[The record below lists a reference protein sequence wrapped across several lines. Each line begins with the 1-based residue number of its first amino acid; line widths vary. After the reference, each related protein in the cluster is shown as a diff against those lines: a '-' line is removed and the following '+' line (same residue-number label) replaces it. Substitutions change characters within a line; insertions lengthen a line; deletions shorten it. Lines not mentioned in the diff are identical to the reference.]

1 MTARIVYE
9 GLHKTFRYER
19 NQHGDIDESEDPFKC
34 EETPFK
40 DNSEKDKGSEEK
52 EEVKDE
58 INQRSSDHFSKES
71 LVMNR
76 EISTPVDSELNNDA
90 LITEIREIR
99 KEVHTLVEK
108 ISTPL
113 ERIANFFEKYQDHF
127 LSSHHNTIFSQINNE
142 NQNIKQSDVVLHQIE
157 DYEKVREK
165 YPYEVFVRDE
175 LPNLDSKSK
184 KEYQRLCK
192 LAENIEPLAFY
203 LYKNQLLTEQ
213 TMKSFLVTYK
223 EFSNMHDDFDLK
235 KLKSIYIEK
244 DLKELE
250 NKETLTKKWKQW
262 RRIWMISY
270 GVSPELF
277 PQIKFSSKKKAKEQ
291 ESFTVSKEIIK
302 EAWETL
308 SKNGKHAESLMIYL
322 MSAFELSPDDVRLL
336 KFEDIALKNKQA
348 TINIFKLKSNSKQRI
363 PISDSLYKKIMKYQ
377 KDLTKNNKSF
387 MANRSTKTE
396 TIVGHFLFK
405 DSKSSIIK
413 KFKTKFGGLLNN
425 FNICP
430 KGLRISAINDKES
443 EGSPRENT
451 KFEEK
456 KTSNKTKECLHSASK
471 EVDQTKKLKN
481 MKKH

>member
-9 GLHKTFRYER
+9 GLQKTFRYER

-34 EETPFK
+34 DETPFK
-40 DNSEKDKGSEEK
+40 DNSEKDKDSEEK

-71 LVMNR
+71 LVLNR
-76 EISTPVDSELNNDA
+76 EISTPVDSELNNYA

-142 NQNIKQSDVVLHQIE
+142 NQNINQSEVVLHQIE

-203 LYKNQLLTEQ
+203 LYKNPLLTEQ

-223 EFSNMHDDFDLK
+223 EYSNMHDDFDLK

-291 ESFTVSKEIIK
+291 ESFTVSKETIK

-308 SKNGKHAESLMIYL
+308 SKNGKHAKSLMIYL
-322 MSAFELSPDDVRLL
+322 MSAFELSPGDVRLL
-336 KFEDIALKNKQA
+336 KFEDISMKNKQA
-348 TINIFKLKSNSKQRI
+348 TINIFKLKSNSKKRI

-377 KDLTKNNKSF
+377 KDLTKK
-387 MANRSTKTE
+387 
-396 TIVGHFLFK
+396 
-405 DSKSSIIK
+405 
-413 KFKTKFGGLLNN
+413 
-425 FNICP
+425 
-430 KGLRISAINDKES
+430 
-443 EGSPRENT
+443 
-451 KFEEK
+451 
-456 KTSNKTKECLHSASK
+456 
-471 EVDQTKKLKN
+471 
-481 MKKH
+481 

>member
-19 NQHGDIDESEDPFKC
+19 NQHGSIDESEDPFKC
-34 EETPFK
+34 DETPFK
-40 DNSEKDKGSEEK
+40 DNSEKDKDSEEK

-142 NQNIKQSDVVLHQIE
+142 NQSIKQSEVVLHQIE

-184 KEYQRLCK
+184 KEYQRLYK
-192 LAENIEPLAFY
+192 LFENIEPLAFY
-203 LYKNQLLTEQ
+203 LYKNPLLTEQ

-223 EFSNMHDDFDLK
+223 EYSNMHDDFDLK

-250 NKETLTKKWKQW
+250 NKETLTKKWNNGEEFEWFHMEWAQN
-262 RRIWMISY
+262 Y
-270 GVSPELF
+270 F
-277 PQIKFSSKKKAKEQ
+277 Q
-291 ESFTVSKEIIK
+291 ESNSQVKRK
-302 EAWETL
+302 
-308 SKNGKHAESLMIYL
+308 
-322 MSAFELSPDDVRLL
+322 
-336 KFEDIALKNKQA
+336 LKNK
-348 TINIFKLKSNSKQRI
+348 K
-363 PISDSLYKKIMKYQ
+363 
-377 KDLTKNNKSF
+377 
-387 MANRSTKTE
+387 
-396 TIVGHFLFK
+396 V
-405 DSKSSIIK
+405 
-413 KFKTKFGGLLNN
+413 LLLVR
-425 FNICP
+425 
-430 KGLRISAINDKES
+430 K
-443 EGSPRENT
+443 
-451 KFEEK
+451 
-456 KTSNKTKECLHSASK
+456 
-471 EVDQTKKLKN
+471 
-481 MKKH
+481 

>member
-9 GLHKTFRYER
+9 GLQKTFRYER

-34 EETPFK
+34 DETPFK
-40 DNSEKDKGSEEK
+40 DNSEKDKDSEEK

-127 LSSHHNTIFSQINNE
+127 LSSHHNTIFSQINNK
-142 NQNIKQSDVVLHQIE
+142 NQNINQSEVVLHQIE

-203 LYKNQLLTEQ
+203 LYKNPLLTEQ

-223 EFSNMHDDFDLK
+223 EYSNMHDDFDLK

-291 ESFTVSKEIIK
+291 ESFTV
-302 EAWETL
+302 T
-308 SKNGKHAESLMIYL
+308 
-322 MSAFELSPDDVRLL
+322 
-336 KFEDIALKNKQA
+336 
-348 TINIFKLKSNSKQRI
+348 
-363 PISDSLYKKIMKYQ
+363 
-377 KDLTKNNKSF
+377 
-387 MANRSTKTE
+387 ANDE
-396 TIVGHFLFK
+396 
-405 DSKSSIIK
+405 
-413 KFKTKFGGLLNN
+413 
-425 FNICP
+425 
-430 KGLRISAINDKES
+430 
-443 EGSPRENT
+443 
-451 KFEEK
+451 
-456 KTSNKTKECLHSASK
+456 
-471 EVDQTKKLKN
+471 
-481 MKKH
+481 

>member
-1 MTARIVYE
+1 M
-9 GLHKTFRYER
+9 
-19 NQHGDIDESEDPFKC
+19 
-34 EETPFK
+34 
-40 DNSEKDKGSEEK
+40 
-52 EEVKDE
+52 
-58 INQRSSDHFSKES
+58 
-71 LVMNR
+71 
-76 EISTPVDSELNNDA
+76 
-90 LITEIREIR
+90 
-99 KEVHTLVEK
+99 VEK

-223 EFSNMHDDFDLK
+223 EYSNMHDDFDLK

-322 MSAFELSPDDVRLL
+322 MSAFELSPGDVRLL

-430 KGLRISAINDKES
+430 KGLRISAFNDKES